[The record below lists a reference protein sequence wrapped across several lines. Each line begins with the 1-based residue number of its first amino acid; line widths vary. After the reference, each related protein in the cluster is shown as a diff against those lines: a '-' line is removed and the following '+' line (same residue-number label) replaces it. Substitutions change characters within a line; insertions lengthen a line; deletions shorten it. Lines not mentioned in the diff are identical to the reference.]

1 MIHNSFSF
9 VKELLTLPK
18 SVPPENQRS
27 DIKHSPSTSTIGST
41 QLTDKLTTDDECQLL
56 MKSSGDFIEQQ
67 NVNTSEQRDLAA
79 GNLIGEALLW
89 YRINRLQ
96 IPDMQTFIHKFL
108 LMYRSAPTLTFTIN
122 SIPKDIDHVHVTPE
136 SKSVGTYI
144 EEVKEDSTKS
154 WRTQHGS
161 ENSVHWLKNVEQTS
175 EALGLDDQQML
186 ELTTIKLNG
195 LAQERKI
202 SEHDKLEYLRR
213 DLRSKLQH
221 YALSVSPLQKFLTIM
236 QPHGQIS
243 KEKVINYQTSSSFRS
258 LSSPSSTSPKYQGTV
273 NSSSYINYGSDQQQ
287 PNSFVRQQPNYNY
300 QSNHHSTNYESPDHH
315 SRRNSNGWTSTQQQQ
330 TNSYRICYQCNK
342 PSHTQQYCPDI
353 NSSPNYQQIFQ
364 EWSH

>member
-1 MIHNSFSF
+1 M
-9 VKELLTLPK
+9 LLK
-18 SVPPENQRS
+18 
-27 DIKHSPSTSTIGST
+27 KKG
-41 QLTDKLTTDDECQLL
+41 
-56 MKSSGDFIEQQ
+56 
-67 NVNTSEQRDLAA
+67 
-79 GNLIGEALLW
+79 
-89 YRINRLQ
+89 
-96 IPDMQTFIHKFL
+96 
-108 LMYRSAPTLTFTIN
+108 
-122 SIPKDIDHVHVTPE
+122 IDHVHATPE

-195 LAQERKI
+195 LAQECKI